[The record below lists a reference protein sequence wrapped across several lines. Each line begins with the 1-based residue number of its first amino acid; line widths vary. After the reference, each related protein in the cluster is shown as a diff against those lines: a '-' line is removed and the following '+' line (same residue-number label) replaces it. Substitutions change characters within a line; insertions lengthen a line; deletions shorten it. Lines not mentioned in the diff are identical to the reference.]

1 MSSQRAHL
9 LDTVTAAVLRHR
21 RWPVTRVA
29 VDGVDGAGKT
39 FFADE
44 LAARLRH
51 EDVPVIRAGIDG
63 FHRPARERYRR
74 GRRSPEGF
82 FLESYD
88 YPAFRRSLLDPLVA
102 GGTLRYRVAVFDLAS
117 DAPVDHPM
125 AVAEVGSILVV
136 DGIFLHRDELVGEWD
151 FSVFLRVSFA
161 EATRRWQV
169 RDGVAPR
176 RRTTSD
182 DRYVEGQRLYLT
194 ACHPEC
200 RASLLVDNEDSSA
213 PFVVQAPE
221 RDAGGEP
228 RGRV

>member
-1 MSSQRAHL
+1 M
-9 LDTVTAAVLRHR
+9 
-21 RWPVTRVA
+21 A

-39 FFADE
+39 LFADE
-44 LAARLRH
+44 LADRLRH
-51 EDVPVIRAGIDG
+51 EGVPVIRAGVDG
-63 FHRPARERYRR
+63 FHRPAAERYRR

-82 FLESYD
+82 FLDSYD
-88 YPAFRRSLLDPLVA
+88 YASLHRVLLDPLSP

-169 RDGVAPR
+169 RDGVEPR

-194 ACHPEC
+194 ACHPER
-200 RASLLVDNEDSSA
+200 RASLLVDNNDLSA
-213 PFVVQAPE
+213 PFVVRAGE
-221 RDAGGEP
+221 RGTG
-228 RGRV
+228 